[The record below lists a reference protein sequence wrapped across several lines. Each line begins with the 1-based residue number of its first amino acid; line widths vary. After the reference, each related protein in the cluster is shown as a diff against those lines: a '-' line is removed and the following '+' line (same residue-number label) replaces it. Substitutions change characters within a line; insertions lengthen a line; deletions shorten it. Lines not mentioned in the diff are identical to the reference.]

1 MEVLVTGGTGVV
13 GASAVSTLLKHG
25 HTVRLLSRHAER
37 DSREWPEGVTPIVG
51 DVADVATIAGAADGC
66 DAVVHL
72 VAIVEE
78 TPPSATFDRVNVEGT
93 RNVVI
98 EAERAGV
105 RKLVYV
111 SSLGCEQGR
120 SPYHQSKLA
129 GETIV
134 REFHGDWVILRPGAV
149 YGPGDEHFS
158 VLLKMVRTL
167 PVIPIVGDGSQRIQ
181 PIWHEDFAEVI
192 ALAVERDD
200 VNGGVYDIAGTDVT
214 TQRDLVDHVRR
225 ITNRENAAVQV
236 PAFLAQAGI
245 RFAELS
251 GVDIGFG
258 ESQLQM
264 LVEGNALPPGS
275 NNALTRV
282 FGIAPKSLDEGLR
295 VLADA
300 QPEQLPDQGVGP
312 LTRKRFWADIRGGR
326 FDADRLLDHVRLSF
340 ATLAPAVMS
349 AGAEPRTPNYIEEGV
364 TLTLDLP
371 LRGHVQVRVAEV
383 DERRFTMLTLD
394 GHPLAGAVRMQTEPR
409 GDDAVRFEVQIYDR
423 AGSLPDLL
431 IMRTL
436 GGMLQDRAWNQLIE
450 NVVRAAG
457 GREAD
462 VQHSSETLSESEA
475 AVVQRWAEELVIMR
489 KQQQHDASV

>member
-37 DSREWPEGVTPIVG
+37 DGREWSDGVTPIVG
-51 DVADVATIAGAADGC
+51 DVSDVASIAGAADGC
-66 DAVVHL
+66 HAVVHL

-93 RNVVI
+93 RHVVT

-111 SSLGCEQGR
+111 SSLGCDGGQ
-120 SPYHQSKLA
+120 SPYHRSKLA

-134 REFHGDWVILRPGAV
+134 REFNGDWVILRPGAV

-167 PVIPIVGDGSQRIQ
+167 PVIPIIGDGAQRIQ

-192 ALAVERDD
+192 ARAVERDD
-200 VNGGVYDIAGTDVT
+200 VNGGVYDIAGTEVT
-214 TQRDLVDHVRR
+214 TQRDLVDRVRR
-225 ITNRENAAVQV
+225 LTARETVNV
-236 PAFLAQAGI
+236 PVPEFLAHAGI
-245 RFAELS
+245 RVAELS
-251 GVDIGFG
+251 GVDIGLNQ
-258 ESQLQM
+258 SQLQM

-282 FGIAPKSLDEGLR
+282 FGISPTPLDEGLR
-295 VLADA
+295 SLADA
-300 QPEQLPDQGVGP
+300 QPEQLPNHGVGP
-312 LTRKRFWADIRGGR
+312 LTRKRFWADIRGGK
-326 FDADRLLDHVRLSF
+326 FDADRLLDHVRLNF

-349 AGAEPRTPNYIEEGV
+349 AGAEPGTPTDIEEGA

-383 DERRFTMLTLD
+383 DERRFTMLTLE

-409 GDDAVRFEVQIYDR
+409 GEDAVRFEIQIYDR
-423 AGSLPDLL
+423 AGSIPDFL

-436 GGMLQDRAWNQLIE
+436 GGMLQDRAWTELVE

-457 GREAD
+457 GRDTE
-462 VQHSSETLSESEA
+462 VQHSTETLSESEA
-475 AVVQRWAEELVIMR
+475 DVVHRWAEELVIMR
-489 KQQQHDASV
+489 KQQQHDANV

>member
-37 DSREWPEGVTPIVG
+37 DGREWSDGVTPIVG
-51 DVADVATIAGAADGC
+51 DVSDVASITGAADGC

-93 RNVVI
+93 RHVVT

-111 SSLGCEQGR
+111 SSLGCDGGQ
-120 SPYHQSKLA
+120 SPYHRSKLA

-134 REFHGDWVILRPGAV
+134 REFNGDWVILRPGAV

-167 PVIPIVGDGSQRIQ
+167 PVIPIIGDGAQRIQ

-192 ALAVERDD
+192 ARAVERDD
-200 VNGGVYDIAGTDVT
+200 VNGGVYDIAGTEVT
-214 TQRDLVDHVRR
+214 TQRDLVDRVRR
-225 ITNRENAAVQV
+225 LTARETVNV
-236 PAFLAQAGI
+236 PVPEFLAHAGI
-245 RFAELS
+245 KVAELS
-251 GVDIGFG
+251 GVDIGLNQ
-258 ESQLQM
+258 SQLQM

-282 FGIAPKSLDEGLR
+282 FGISPTPLDEGLR
-295 VLADA
+295 SLADA
-300 QPEQLPDQGVGP
+300 QPEQLPNHGVGP
-312 LTRKRFWADIRGGR
+312 LTRKRFWADIRGCR
-326 FDADRLLDHVRLSF
+326 FDADRLLDHVRLNF

-349 AGAEPRTPNYIEEGV
+349 AGAEPGTPTDIEEGA

-383 DERRFTMLTLD
+383 DERRFTMLTLE

-409 GDDAVRFEVQIYDR
+409 GEDAVRFEIQIYDR
-423 AGSLPDLL
+423 AGSIPDFL

-436 GGMLQDRAWNQLIE
+436 GGMLQDRAWTELVE
-450 NVVRAAG
+450 NVVRTAG
-457 GREAD
+457 GRETE
-462 VQHSSETLSESEA
+462 VQHSTETLSESEA
-475 AVVQRWAEELVIMR
+475 DVVHRWAEELVIMR
-489 KQQQHDASV
+489 KQQQHDANV